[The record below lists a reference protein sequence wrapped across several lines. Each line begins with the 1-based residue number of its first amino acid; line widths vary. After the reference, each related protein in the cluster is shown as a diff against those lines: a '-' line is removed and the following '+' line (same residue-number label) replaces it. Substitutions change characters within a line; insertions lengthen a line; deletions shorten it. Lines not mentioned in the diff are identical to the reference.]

1 LAGQNYRFGYRA
13 AGDALELVRLCEEYG
28 MEACIIKSL
37 MDKNEYARNVN
48 ANDSKERG
56 QVSSTRVRRALAVGD
71 MRYVSKLLGRKHR
84 LILMAKDEGG
94 FSSNGSRVSV
104 PKSCLLN
111 LAPKEGLYE
120 KCSIVVGEEKVVA
133 CKVVIDLTHVHI
145 EMDELGICNIAGNQ
159 DLRLLRIE
167 FGDSGA

>member
-1 LAGQNYRFGYRA
+1 MPMIQKREDKFHLPVF
-13 AGDALELVRLCEEYG
+13 
-28 MEACIIKSL
+28 ACPC
-37 MDKNEYARNVN
+37 
-48 ANDSKERG
+48 
-56 QVSSTRVRRALAVGD
+56 VGD
-71 MRYVSKLLGRKHR
+71 MRYVSKLLGRRHR

-120 KCSIVVGEEKVVA
+120 KCSIVVGEEKAVA
-133 CKVVIDLTHVHI
+133 CKVVIDITHVHV
-145 EMDELGICNIAGNQ
+145 EMDELGICSIAGNQ